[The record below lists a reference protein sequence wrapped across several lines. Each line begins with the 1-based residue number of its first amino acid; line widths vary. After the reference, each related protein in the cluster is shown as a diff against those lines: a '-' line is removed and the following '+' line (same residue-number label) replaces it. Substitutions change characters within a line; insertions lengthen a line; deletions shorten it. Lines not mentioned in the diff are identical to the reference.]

1 MLTSSLSGDF
11 ITLTKSFISLVS
23 DGFCISSCQLESKL
37 AALSSGSSYW
47 HLHLQCADL
56 QSSLCMYN
64 CVKINTTNEQHILDQ
79 MWGEKG
85 LLAMNVPIIY

>member
-37 AALSSGSSYW
+37 ADLFSGSSYW
-47 HLHLQCADL
+47 HLHLQCVDL
-56 QSSLCMYN
+56 QSTLCMYN
-64 CVKINTTNEQHILDQ
+64 CVKINTTTEHILDQ
-79 MWGEKG
+79 MWGDQG
-85 LLAMNVPIIY
+85 PLAMNVPIM